1 MPSVPSV
8 CSLSRWPGAFG
19 GRCVR
24 GTSRG
29 LRYEL
34 MEFLRSPNRSVHF
47 FKSTT
52 CLPSFFL
59 CRKWSYHVDFHAA
72 APAILHFAR
81 SWSQGWTHDRWNTR
95 STWRVSGNP
104 AFDSCT
110 YVVASCYLSYLVFVF
125 FASSSCG
132 PGAAALG
139 ATSQSTGG
147 VPRSLAGTGETQ
159 DPRDPRRQRAGN
171 DSEMME
177 MEIVRLSLFQ
187 KIGV

>member
-1 MPSVPSV
+1 MD
-8 CSLSRWPGAFG
+8 SRQMEHKVNLA
-19 GRCVR
+19 CVR
-24 GTSRG
+24 KPGIRQ
-29 LRYEL
+29 LY
-34 MEFLRSPNRSVHF
+34 
-47 FKSTT
+47 
-52 CLPSFFL
+52 L
-59 CRKWSYHVDFHAA
+59 CRCIMLSK
-72 APAILHFAR
+72 L
-81 SWSQGWTHDRWNTR
+81 
-95 STWRVSGNP
+95 
-104 AFDSCT
+104 SC
-110 YVVASCYLSYLVFVF
+110 F
-125 FASSSCG
+125 FFSASSSCG